1 MIRLTKLALKRPVT
15 IILCLV
21 TIVYFGFQ
29 SLMGARMELIP
40 EMELPML
47 LISTVYAGASPDD
60 VEELIT
66 SKQEDA
72 VSTLSGIDTVQ
83 SYSMENVSVV
93 MIQYEYGTNMDT
105 AYINLKKAM
114 DGIQSQM
121 PEDAGDPNILE
132 MDINAMPSIMLSVSG
147 NVGTNLYT
155 YVENQIVPELER
167 LSAVGEVSLAG
178 GQQD

>member
-66 SKQEDA
+66 SVQEDA
-72 VSTLSGIDTVQ
+72 LSSLSSVDTIQ
-83 SYSMENVSVV
+83 SYSMEN
-93 MIQYEYGTNMDT
+93 I
-105 AYINLKKAM
+105 
-114 DGIQSQM
+114 
-121 PEDAGDPNILE
+121 
-132 MDINAMPSIMLSVSG
+132 
-147 NVGTNLYT
+147 
-155 YVENQIVPELER
+155 
-167 LSAVGEVSLAG
+167 SLMMWKN
-178 GQQD
+178 